1 MLTNSHEMG
10 QVRHIHEV
18 ELVPYDK
25 TYYVLT
31 HGEEGLT
38 LMKKQ
43 TFIQGTM
50 ILLAA
55 GIINRILGF
64 IPRIVLPRLIGAE
77 GVGLYQQ
84 GYPFFIV
91 IVTLITGGIPLAI
104 AKLVAEAESY
114 GDVKASEKILKTSLF
129 FTLTAGT
136 VFTALCLL
144 FAPFVT
150 SRILTDERVYY
161 TFVSMTPMILIVAV
175 SSVYRGYFQGK
186 QNMIPSASSSIAET
200 LMRILCV
207 LWFSYLLLPKGIE
220 FAAAGAMLGAV
231 AGELIG
237 MFVLLWQHERN
248 RKAGIM
254 VPAPMPQSHK
264 TKMESKSI
272 FKRIMSIS
280 IPVTAGRL
288 VGSISYLLE
297 TIVTAQSLALA
308 GFTKAIATAQYGAM
322 QGMVIPLLL
331 LPGALTSSLAT
342 SLVPSLSEAA
352 ARKDYKTIHKRMHQ
366 SLRLALVTGG
376 PFAVIMYVLAEPLC
390 LLLYNNSSIAD
401 MLRTMSPF
409 ALFIYTQ
416 APLQA
421 ALQAL
426 ERPGKALFN
435 TMLGAIIKISLILYL
450 ASKPEYGIYG
460 AIIAICIN
468 ALVVTLLHG
477 RSLKQL
483 LGFRFRWLDA
493 LKVGTGMII
502 MAAVVEYLFHH
513 LPWPSILFLQFLA
526 SSFIGLLLYLSVMAA
541 CRLIDLHDLSR
552 VPILG
557 AWIRRK

>member
-1 MLTNSHEMG
+1 
-10 QVRHIHEV
+10 
-18 ELVPYDK
+18 
-25 TYYVLT
+25 
-31 HGEEGLT
+31 
-38 LMKKQ
+38 
-43 TFIQGTM
+43 M

-64 IPRIVLPRLIGAE
+64 IPRIVLPRVIGAE

-104 AKLVAEAESY
+104 AKLVAEAESH
-114 GDVKASEKILKTSLF
+114 GDVKTSEKILKTSLF
-129 FTLTAGT
+129 FTLTAGAI
-136 VFTALCLL
+136 FTALCLL

-220 FAAAGAMLGAV
+220 YAAAGAMLGAV

-248 RKAGIM
+248 RKTGVLM
-254 VPAPMPQSHK
+254 PAPVQPSK
-264 TKMESKSI
+264 TLAEGRSI

-390 LLLYNNSSIAD
+390 LLLYNNSSISD

-502 MAAVVEYLFHH
+502 MAAVVQYLFLH
-513 LPWPSILFLQFLA
+513 LPWSDILFLQFLA

-557 AWIRRK
+557 AWIGRK